1 MANPSSCSPGLIHG
15 SVKVLVQ
22 MIGDA
27 VRDFIH
33 EVTGGNIYL
42 ILLGVFLMFYLDSMV
57 ITILPE
63 LLILFFYDNPV
74 KGISTVSWLVLLMF
88 MASLGDVSGNF
99 TVYLLFKKWKWFH
112 KRASETLRKYVGLL
126 VLKDEKLIL
135 LNRVAPA
142 LPMCGVFMA
151 ACNWDVKKSL
161 FYIFIG
167 GAIKYTIILSF
178 FEFFAW
184 LYNERDTAFYI
195 TFIFVVV
202 FLVISFFL
210 GRRERTRLAAKA
222 KTMAEEKKEKDS

>member
-1 MANPSSCSPGLIHG
+1 
-15 SVKVLVQ
+15 
-22 MIGDA
+22 MIGDL

-33 EVTGGNIYL
+33 DVTGGNIYL
-42 ILLGVFLMFYLDSMV
+42 ILLGTFLIFYLDSMV

-74 KGISTVSWLVLLMF
+74 PGISPVTWLILLMF
-88 MASLGDVSGNF
+88 IASTGDVSGNF

-112 KRASETLRKYVGLL
+112 KRVSEKLRKYVGLL

-151 ACNWDVKKSL
+151 ACNWNVKKSL

-167 GAIKYTIILSF
+167 GAVKYTIILSF
-178 FEFFAW
+178 FEFFEW
-184 LYNERDTAFYI
+184 LYGTDTAFYV
-195 TFIFVVV
+195 TFISVVV
-202 FLVISFFL
+202 FLVVSFFL
-210 GRRERTRLAAKA
+210 GKYERNRLAEKA
-222 KTMAEEKKEKDS
+222 KIMAEEKEKSTSDN

>member
-1 MANPSSCSPGLIHG
+1 
-15 SVKVLVQ
+15 
-22 MIGDA
+22 MIGDL

-33 EVTGGNIYL
+33 DVTGGNIYL
-42 ILLGVFLMFYLDSMV
+42 ILLATFLIFYLDSMV

-74 KGISTVSWLVLLMF
+74 PGISPVAWLILLMLI
-88 MASLGDVSGNF
+88 ATTGDVSGNF

-112 KRASETLRKYVGLL
+112 KRVSEKLRKYVGLL

-151 ACNWDVKKSL
+151 ACNWNVKRSL

-167 GAIKYTIILSF
+167 GAVKYTIILSF
-178 FEFFAW
+178 FEFFEW
-184 LYNERDTAFYI
+184 LYGTDTAFYV
-195 TFIFVVV
+195 TFISVVV

-210 GRRERTRLAAKA
+210 GKYERKRLAEKA
-222 KTMAEEKKEKDS
+222 KTMAEEKEKSTSDN

>member
-1 MANPSSCSPGLIHG
+1 
-15 SVKVLVQ
+15 V
-22 MIGDA
+22 MIGDLI
-27 VRDFIH
+27 RDFIH
-33 EVTGGNIYL
+33 DVTGGNIYL
-42 ILLGVFLMFYLDSMV
+42 ILIGTFLIFYLDSMV

-74 KGISTVSWLVLLMF
+74 PGISPITWLILLMLI
-88 MASLGDVSGNF
+88 ASTGDVSGNF
-99 TVYLLFKKWKWFH
+99 TVYLLFRKWGWFH
-112 KRASETLRKYVGLL
+112 KRVSEKLRKYVGLL

-151 ACNWDVKKSL
+151 ACNWNVKKSL

-167 GAIKYTIILSF
+167 GAVKYTIILSF

-184 LYNERDTAFYI
+184 LYHERDTAFYI
-195 TFIFVVV
+195 TFISVVV

-210 GRRERTRLAAKA
+210 GKYERTRLAAKA
-222 KTMAEEKKEKDS
+222 KAIAEEKEKRTTDN

>member
-1 MANPSSCSPGLIHG
+1 
-15 SVKVLVQ
+15 

-33 EVTGGNIYL
+33 DVTGGNIYL
-42 ILLGVFLMFYLDSMV
+42 ILLGVFLIFYLDSMV

-74 KGISTVSWLVLLMF
+74 EGISTVSWLVLLML
-88 MASLGDVSGNF
+88 MASFGDVSGNF

-112 KRASETLRKYVGLL
+112 KRASATLRKYVGLL

-151 ACNWDVKKSL
+151 ACNWNVKKSL
-161 FYIFIG
+161 FYLFIG
-167 GAIKYTIILSF
+167 GAVKYTIILSF

-184 LYNERDTAFYI
+184 LYNTDTAFYV
-195 TFIFVVV
+195 TFISVVV
-202 FLVISFFL
+202 FLIVSFFL
-210 GRRERTRLAAKA
+210 GRYERKRLSEKA
-222 KTMAEEKKEKDS
+222 EAMQEKKNPKDD

>member
-1 MANPSSCSPGLIHG
+1 
-15 SVKVLVQ
+15 

-27 VRDFIH
+27 VREFIH
-33 EVTGGNIYL
+33 DVTGGNIYL
-42 ILLGVFLMFYLDSMV
+42 ILLGTFLIFYLDSMV

-74 KGISTVSWLVLLMF
+74 PGISPVAWLILLTF
-88 MASLGDVSGNF
+88 IASSGDVSGNF
-99 TVYLLFKKWKWFH
+99 TVYLLFKKWGWFH
-112 KRASETLRKYVGLL
+112 KRVSEKLRKYVGLL

-151 ACNWDVKKSL
+151 ACNWNVKKSL

-167 GAIKYTIILSF
+167 GAVKYTIILSF
-178 FEFFAW
+178 FEFFEW
-184 LYNERDTAFYI
+184 LYGTDTAFYV

-202 FLVISFFL
+202 FLIVSFFL
-210 GRRERTRLAAKA
+210 GKYERNRLAAKA
-222 KTMAEEKKEKDS
+222 NALTGKEEKPPEEKGRTDDYL